1 MTKTA
6 ATRDGYGE
14 ALLELASNPKVVVLE
29 ADLGKSTKSLHFR
42 KAHPE
47 RTVSCGIG
55 EQNMLLVGA
64 GLAASGYIPF
74 ASTFAIF
81 TERAFEQMRN
91 GVARPNLAV
100 HVCGSHGGTH
110 TGTDGSSAQSI
121 EDLAIYRTL
130 PNVVVMHPSD
140 AVSTKE
146 LTIQLA
152 SLGSPSY
159 MRTARNK
166 TPVLY
171 EGREDKI
178 KIGKGVVL
186 RDGTDVAIVAC
197 GVMVSEAL
205 KAAETLEAKG
215 IQASVVDMHTLKP
228 LDGALIDS
236 LVASCG
242 ALVTAEDHSVIGGLG
257 GAVAEHL
264 TANTYAPLERVGVQD
279 RFGESGQSDEMLE
292 LMQISAPYIVEAA
305 KRAMGR
311 RPDDERDAAGEGS

>member
-1 MTKTA
+1 MTRMA
-6 ATRDGYGE
+6 ATRDGYGQ
-14 ALLELASNPKVVVLE
+14 ALLDLAANPKVVVLE

-42 KAHPE
+42 KANPE

-100 HVCGSHGGTH
+100 HLCGSHGGTH

-121 EDLAIYRTL
+121 EDLAVYRTL
-130 PNVVVMHPSD
+130 PNVTVLHPAD
-140 AVSTKE
+140 DVSTRL
-146 LTIQLA
+146 LTVQLA
-152 SLGSPSY
+152 STTTPSY

-171 EGREDKI
+171 DDAPEGTI
-178 KIGKGVVL
+178 QIGKGVVL
-186 RDGTDVAIVAC
+186 EDGDDVAIVAC
-197 GVMVSEAL
+197 GVMVAQ
-205 KAAETLEAKG
+205 ALEARTLLAEHG
-215 IQASVVDMHTLKP
+215 IHATVVDMHTIKP
-228 LDGALIDS
+228 LDGN
-236 LVASCG
+236 LVDTLAQRCG
-242 ALVTAEDHSVIGGLG
+242 AIVTAEDHSIIGGLG

-264 TANTYAPLERVGVQD
+264 SATGATPLVRVGVKD
-279 RFGESGQSDEMLE
+279 RFGESAQSDEMLE
-292 LMQISAPYIVEAA
+292 IMGLTPADVVKAALEAIA
-305 KRAMGR
+305 RKA
-311 RPDDERDAAGEGS
+311 

>member
-1 MTKTA
+1 MTKMG

-14 ALLELASNPKVVVLE
+14 ALLHLASNPKVVVLE

-91 GVARPNLAV
+91 GVARPNLPV

-130 PNVVVMHPSD
+130 PNVVVLHPSD
-140 AVSTKE
+140 TVSTRE

-152 SLGSPSY
+152 ESKSPSY

-171 EGREDKI
+171 EGREADI
-178 KIGKGVVL
+178 KIGKGIKL
-186 RDGTDVAIVAC
+186 REGSDVAIIAC
-197 GVMVSEAL
+197 GVMVSQSL
-205 KAAETLEAKG
+205 KAADALEAEG
-215 IQASVVDMHTLKP
+215 IHATVVDMHTLKP
-228 LDGALIDS
+228 LDAGLIDE
-236 LVASCG
+236 LVSTCG
-242 ALVTAEDHSVIGGLG
+242 ALVTAEDHNIIGGLG

-264 TANTYAPLERVGVQD
+264 VSNTFAPLERIGVND
-279 RFGESGQSDEMLE
+279 RFGESGEADEMLE
-292 LMQISAPYIVEAA
+292 VMKISTPYIAAAA
-305 KRAMGR
+305 KRAMAR
-311 RPDDERDAAGEGS
+311 KS

>member
-1 MTKTA
+1 MA
-6 ATRDGYGE
+6 ATRDGYGD
-14 ALLELASNPKVVVLE
+14 ALLAMAENEKVVVLE

-55 EQNMLLVGA
+55 EQNMLLVAA
-64 GLAASGYIPF
+64 GLASNGYIPF

-100 HVCGSHGGTH
+100 HLCGSHGGTH

-130 PNVVVMHPSD
+130 PNVVVMHPCD
-140 AVSTKE
+140 DVSTKA
-146 LTIQLA
+146 LTMQLP

-171 EGREDKI
+171 DGKENQIE
-178 KIGKGVVL
+178 IGKGVVL
-186 RDGTDVAIVAC
+186 KEGSDVAIIAC
-197 GVMVSEAL
+197 GVLVHESIV
-205 KAAETLEAKG
+205 AAEELERQG
-215 IQASVVDMHTLKP
+215 ISATVVDMHTIKP
-228 LDGALIDS
+228 LDTNLIDE
-236 LVASCG
+236 LAKKCG
-242 ALVTAEDHSVIGGLG
+242 AIVTAEDHSIIGGLG
-257 GAVAEHL
+257 GAVSEHVVSSS
-264 TANTYAPLERVGVQD
+264 PVPIEKIGVHD
-279 RFGESGQSDEMLE
+279 RFGESAGADEMLE
-292 LMQISAPYIVEAA
+292 M
-305 KRAMGR
+305 MGLKSHHIC
-311 RPDDERDAAGEGS
+311 DAVNKVVARKV

>member
-1 MTKTA
+1 MTKMA
-6 ATRDGYGE
+6 ATRDGYGD

-130 PNVVVMHPSD
+130 PNVIVMHPSD
-140 AVSTKE
+140 VVSTKV
-146 LTIQLA
+146 LTMQLA
-152 SLGSPSY
+152 ETNAPSY
-159 MRTARNK
+159 TRTARNK

-171 EGREDKI
+171 EGRESDI
-178 KIGKGVVL
+178 KIGKGIVL
-186 RDGTDVAIVAC
+186 SEGSDVAIVAC
-197 GVMVSEAL
+197 GVMVSESM
-205 KAAETLEAKG
+205 KAAEALANEG
-215 IQASVVDMHTLKP
+215 IHATVVDMHTLKP
-228 LDGALIDS
+228 LDGDLIDH

-242 ALVTAEDHSVIGGLG
+242 AIVTAEDHSVIGGLG

-264 TANTYAPLERVGVQD
+264 TANTFAPLERVGVQD
-279 RFGESGQSDEMLE
+279 RFGESGQSDEMLDV
-292 LMQISAPYIVEAA
+292 MQISAPFIAEAA
-305 KRAMGR
+305 KRAIARKG
-311 RPDDERDAAGEGS
+311 

>member
-1 MTKTA
+1 MTKMA
-6 ATRDGYGE
+6 ATRDGYGD

-130 PNVVVMHPSD
+130 PNVIVMHPSD
-140 AVSTKE
+140 VVSTKE

-152 SLGSPSY
+152 GKASPSY

-171 EGREDKI
+171 EGRENEI
-178 KIGKGVVL
+178 EIGKGIVL
-186 RDGTDVAIVAC
+186 KQGSDVAIVAC

-205 KAAETLEAKG
+205 KAAETLEGEG

-228 LDGALIDS
+228 LDGQLIDH
-236 LVASCG
+236 LVSRCG
-242 ALVTAEDHSVIGGLG
+242 ALVTAEDHSIIGGLG

-264 TANTYAPLERVGVQD
+264 TANTYAPLERVGVKD

-292 LMQISAPYIVEAA
+292 VMEISAPYIAEAA
-305 KRAMGR
+305 KRAIAR
-311 RPDDERDAAGEGS
+311 K

>member
-1 MTKTA
+1 MTKMA

-14 ALLELASNPKVVVLE
+14 ALLELAANEKVVVLE

-42 KAHPE
+42 KIHPE

-55 EQNMLLVGA
+55 EQNMLMVGA

-91 GVARPNLAV
+91 GIARPNLPV

-130 PNVVVMHPSD
+130 PNVIVMHPSD
-140 AVSTKE
+140 IVSTKL

-152 SLGSPSY
+152 KTGSPSY
-159 MRTARNK
+159 TRTARNK

-171 EGREDKI
+171 EGRESDI
-178 KIGKGVVL
+178 QIGKGVVL
-186 RDGTDVAIVAC
+186 MDGEDVAIIAC
-197 GVMVSEAL
+197 GVMVSESL
-205 KAAETLEAKG
+205 KAAEVLAAKG
-215 IQASVVDMHTLKP
+215 VKATVVDMHTLKP
-228 LDGALIDS
+228 LDGALVDR
-236 LVASCG
+236 LANKCG
-242 ALVTAEDHSVIGGLG
+242 AIVTAEDHNVIGGLG

-264 TANTYAPLERVGVQD
+264 TANKYAPLERVGVQD
-279 RFGESGQSDEMLE
+279 RFGESGQADEMLDV
-292 LMQISAPYIVEAA
+292 MKISSGYIVEAA
-305 KRAMGR
+305 IRAILR
-311 RPDDERDAAGEGS
+311 KA

>member
-1 MTKTA
+1 MTKMG

-14 ALLELASNPKVVVLE
+14 ALLQLASNPKVVVLE

-47 RTVSCGIG
+47 RAVSCGIG

-91 GVARPNLAV
+91 GVARPNLPV

-130 PNVVVMHPSD
+130 PNVIVMHPSD
-140 AVSTKE
+140 TISTRE
-146 LTIQLA
+146 LTVQLA
-152 SLGSPSY
+152 ASSSPSY

-171 EGREDKI
+171 EGREEEI
-178 KIGKGVVL
+178 QIGKGIKL
-186 RDGTDVAIVAC
+186 REGTDVAIIAC
-197 GVMVSEAL
+197 GVMVSQSL
-205 KAAETLEAKG
+205 KAAESLEADG
-215 IQASVVDMHTLKP
+215 INATVVDMHTLKP
-228 LDGALIDS
+228 LDADLINE
-236 LVASCG
+236 LVSSCG
-242 ALVTAEDHSVIGGLG
+242 ALVTAEDHNIIGGLG
-257 GAVAEHL
+257 GAVAEHIVS
-264 TANTYAPLERVGVQD
+264 NTYAPLERVGVKD
-279 RFGESGQSDEMLE
+279 RFGESGQADEMLE
-292 LMQISAPYIVEAA
+292 VMQISSPYIAAAA
-305 KRAMGR
+305 KRAMAR
-311 RPDDERDAAGEGS
+311 KS

>member
-1 MTKTA
+1 MG

-14 ALLELASNPKVVVLE
+14 ALLQLASNPKVVVLE

-47 RTVSCGIG
+47 RAVSCGIG

-91 GVARPNLAV
+91 GVARPNLPV

-130 PNVVVMHPSD
+130 PNVIVMHPSD
-140 AVSTKE
+140 TISTRE
-146 LTIQLA
+146 LTVQLA
-152 SLGSPSY
+152 ASSSPSY

-171 EGREDKI
+171 EGREEEI
-178 KIGKGVVL
+178 QIGKGIKL
-186 RDGTDVAIVAC
+186 REGTDVAIIAC
-197 GVMVSEAL
+197 GVMVSQSL
-205 KAAETLEAKG
+205 KAAESLEADG
-215 IQASVVDMHTLKP
+215 INATVVDMHTLKP
-228 LDGALIDS
+228 LDADLINE
-236 LVASCG
+236 LVSSCG
-242 ALVTAEDHSVIGGLG
+242 ALVTAEDHNIIGGLG
-257 GAVAEHL
+257 GAVAEHIVS
-264 TANTYAPLERVGVQD
+264 NTYAPLERVGVKD
-279 RFGESGQSDEMLE
+279 RFGESGQADEMLE
-292 LMQISAPYIVEAA
+292 VMQISSPYIAAAA
-305 KRAMGR
+305 KRAMAR
-311 RPDDERDAAGEGS
+311 KS

>member
-1 MTKTA
+1 MSRMA

-14 ALLELASNPKVVVLE
+14 ALLALAGNPKVVVLE

-42 KAHPE
+42 KEHPE

-55 EQNMLLVGA
+55 EQNMLLIGA
-64 GLAASGYIPF
+64 GLASSGYIPF

-100 HVCGSHGGTH
+100 HLCGSHGGTH

-130 PNVVVMHPSD
+130 PNVVVMHPCD
-140 AVSTKE
+140 DVSTKE
-146 LTIQLA
+146 LTMQLPE
-152 SLGSPSY
+152 LGGPSY

-171 EGREDKI
+171 EGRESEI
-178 KIGKGVVL
+178 KIGKGIVVKE
-186 RDGTDVAIVAC
+186 GTDIAIIAC
-197 GVMVSEAL
+197 GVLVHEAMV
-205 KAAETLEAKG
+205 AAESLQSQGVSAT
-215 IQASVVDMHTLKP
+215 VVDMHTLKP
-228 LDGALIDS
+228 LDTELIDK
-236 LVASCG
+236 LAKSCG
-242 ALVTAEDHSVIGGLG
+242 AIVTAEDHSIIGGLG

-264 TANTYAPLERVGVQD
+264 ITTNPIPMERIGVKD
-279 RFGESGQSDEMLE
+279 RFGESADSEEMLE
-292 LMQISAPYIVEAA
+292 MMELKSHHISDAA
-305 KRAMGR
+305 KKAIARKV
-311 RPDDERDAAGEGS
+311 

>member
-1 MTKTA
+1 MSRMA
-6 ATRDGYGE
+6 ATRDGYGQ
-14 ALLELASNPKVVVLE
+14 ALLELADNDRVVVLE

-47 RTVSCGIG
+47 RTISCGIG
-55 EQNMLLVGA
+55 EQNMLLVAA
-64 GLAASGYIPF
+64 GMASSGYIPF

-130 PNVVVMHPSD
+130 PNVTVLHPCD
-140 AVSTKE
+140 DVSTRL
-146 LTIQLA
+146 LTKQLA
-152 SLGSPSY
+152 DSNSPSY

-171 EGREDKI
+171 DDVDPSTI
-178 KIGKGVVL
+178 QIGKGIEL
-186 RDGTDVAIVAC
+186 REGADVAIIAC
-197 GVMVSEAL
+197 GVLVSEAL
-205 KAAETLEAKG
+205 KAADALSEQG
-215 IQASVVDMHTLKP
+215 VQATVIDMHTIKP
-228 LDGALIDS
+228 LDTN
-236 LVASCG
+236 LVDRVAERCG
-242 ALVTAEDHSVIGGLG
+242 AIVTAEDHSIIGGLG

-264 TANTYAPLERVGVQD
+264 SASSCTPLERVGVND
-279 RFGESGQSDEMLE
+279 RFGESGQANEMLE
-292 LMQISAPYIVEAA
+292 LMELSAPHIVKAA
-305 KRAMGR
+305 QRAMAR
-311 RPDDERDAAGEGS
+311 K

>member
-1 MTKTA
+1 MTRMA
-6 ATRDGYGE
+6 ATRDGYGQ
-14 ALLELASNPKVVVLE
+14 ALLDLADNPKVVVLE

-64 GLAASGYIPF
+64 GMAASGYIPF

-100 HVCGSHGGTH
+100 HLCGSHGGTH

-121 EDLAIYRTL
+121 EDLAVFRTL
-130 PNVVVMHPSD
+130 PNVVVMHPCD
-140 AVSTKE
+140 DVSTRA

-152 SLGSPSY
+152 DTDSPSY

-166 TPVLY
+166 TPVMY
-171 EGREDKI
+171 DNAEEGTI
-178 KIGKGVVL
+178 QIGKGVEL
-186 RDGTDVAIVAC
+186 NEGTDVAIIAC
-197 GVMVSEAL
+197 GVMVSESM
-205 KAAETLEAKG
+205 KAAEALAAEGVSAAV
-215 IQASVVDMHTLKP
+215 IDMHTLKP

-236 LVASCG
+236 LVSRCG
-242 ALVTAEDHSVIGGLG
+242 ALVTAEDHNVIGGLG
-257 GAVAEHL
+257 SAVAEHL
-264 TANTYAPLERVGVQD
+264 VANTFAPLEMVGVPD
-279 RFGESGQSDEMLE
+279 RFGESGQADEMLE
-292 LMQISAPYIVEAA
+292 VMEISSPYIA
-305 KRAMGR
+305 
-311 RPDDERDAAGEGS
+311 DAARKAISRK